1 MCHFRAAGM
10 GAFYDVPPFRFHVT
24 RSTFYTRPVRKAG
37 ISLFSSLSALYLTVL
52 LLQVA
57 RPAASLHLGTHSP
70 SSLQLEDQEA
80 KIREACTQ
88 CHEWTP
94 PEILPAREWP
104 GLVQQMFR
112 LANISL
118 LQSHDKPIWEID
130 TLRVATYFRS
140 RAPARLETPPWMAQG
155 GGPELQFSRRMLGG
169 GAKVRGSQPGAA
181 NVRLLE
187 LFSDLEAPE
196 LVVCDMHSGW
206 VSWTDPDDP
215 EMDLEPIVRLR
226 NPCHSEAVDLDR
238 DGQIDLL
245 VAELGSPVPTDERAG
260 SVAWLRRTGKREF
273 EVHRLLGGIGRVA
286 DVQAAD
292 FDGDQDLDVIV
303 AEFGWLTV
311 VGIHYLENT
320 ATGSQL
326 GASAFSS
333 AEVDDRAG
341 TIHVPI
347 ADLNQD
353 GQLDFIALISQEHET
368 VVAFLNRGPGVFEKK
383 ELFRAPHPHW
393 GSSGIEVIDLDQD
406 RDLDVIFTHGDTL
419 DDMEK
424 IRPYHGVSWLE
435 NRGTDHSFVQHRLD
449 VYYGAYRAEA
459 GDLDGDGDLDIVA
472 SSYLPGQSE
481 EERREFNLSG
491 VVWYEQTEPGSFQ
504 ARSFLELP
512 CNYATLEVGDLDS
525 DGRIDIILGNM
536 GLPRKGSE
544 WEEVQIWCQ
553 LP

>member
-1 MCHFRAAGM
+1 M
-10 GAFYDVPPFRFHVT
+10 
-24 RSTFYTRPVRKAG
+24 RKAG
-37 ISLFSSLSALYLTVL
+37 ILLFSSLSALCLAVL
-52 LLQVA
+52 LLQVV
-57 RPAASLHLGTHSP
+57 RPAAGLLLGAHFP
-70 SSLQLEDQEA
+70 SSLQPEDQEA
-80 KIREACTQ
+80 KIREACSG

-94 PEILPAREWP
+94 PEVLPAREWP
-104 GLVQQMFR
+104 PLVQRMFR
-112 LANISL
+112 LANLSL
-118 LQSHDKPIWEID
+118 LQSRDKPIWEID

-140 RAPARLETPPWMAQG
+140 RAPAKLETPPWTAQA
-155 GGPELQFSRRMLGG
+155 GGPDLQFSRRLLGG
-169 GAKVRGSQPGAA
+169 GVKIRGSQPGAA

-187 LFSDLEAPE
+187 LFSDLEGPE
-196 LVVCDMHSGW
+196 LVVCDIHSGW

-215 EMDLEPIVRLR
+215 EMDLQPLARLR

-238 DGQIDLL
+238 DGRIDLL
-245 VAELGSPVPTDERAG
+245 VAELGSPVPTDERTG

-292 FDGDQDLDVIV
+292 FDGDQDLDIIV

-311 VGIHYLENT
+311 GGIHYLENT
-320 ATGSQL
+320 STGSEL

-333 AEVDDRAG
+333 LQLDDRAG

-353 GQLDFIALISQEHET
+353 GRPDFIALISQEHEK
-368 VVAFLNRGPGVFEKK
+368 VVAFLNRGPGVFDQK
-383 ELFRAPHPHW
+383 ELFTAPHPNL

-419 DDMEK
+419 DDMQK

-435 NRGTDHSFVQHRLD
+435 NLGKDLSFAHRPVG

-472 SSYLPGQSE
+472 SSFLPGQSE
-481 EERREFNLSG
+481 EQRREFNLSG

-512 CNYATLEVGDLDS
+512 CNYATLELGDVDS
-525 DGRIDIILGNM
+525 DGRLDIILGNM
-536 GLPRKGSE
+536 GLPLEGTE
-544 WEEVQIWCQ
+544 WEEIQIWRQ

>member
-1 MCHFRAAGM
+1 M
-10 GAFYDVPPFRFHVT
+10 
-24 RSTFYTRPVRKAG
+24 RKAVVC
-37 ISLFSSLSALYLTVL
+37 SLSALCLTIL
-52 LLQVA
+52 WLQPS
-57 RPAASLHLGTHSP
+57 RPAAAGRLRAHEPSHYP
-70 SSLQLEDQEA
+70 SSLQPADQEE
-80 KIREACTQ
+80 KIREACTG

-104 GLVQQMFR
+104 GLIQRMFR

-130 TLRVATYFRS
+130 TLRVASYFRS
-140 RAPARLETPPWMAQG
+140 KAPASLDTRPWMPQS
-155 GGPELQFSRRMLGG
+155 GGPDLRFSRRLLRGRT
-169 GAKVRGSQPGAA
+169 VRGPQPPAA
-181 NVRLLE
+181 NNVRLLE
-187 LFSDLEAPE
+187 LFSDLEGPE
-196 LVVCDMHSGW
+196 LVVSDMHSGW

-215 EMDLEPIVRLR
+215 QMDLQPIARLR

-260 SVAWLRRTGKREF
+260 SVSWLRRTGRREF
-273 EVHRLLGGIGRVA
+273 EVHRLLAGIGRVA
-286 DVQAAD
+286 DVRAAD
-292 FDGDQDLDVIV
+292 LDGDQDLDVIV
-303 AEFGWLTV
+303 ADFGWLTV

-320 ATGSQL
+320 STGPEL

-333 AEVDDRAG
+333 VELDDRAG

-347 ADLNQD
+347 ADLNED

-383 ELFRAPHPHW
+383 ELFTAPHPHW
-393 GSSGIEVIDLDQD
+393 GASGIEVIDLDQD

-424 IRPYHGVSWLE
+424 IRPYHGLSWLE
-435 NRGTDHSFVQHRLD
+435 NRGRDFSFAHHPVD

-459 GDLDGDGDLDIVA
+459 ADLDGDGDLDLVA
-472 SSYLPGQSE
+472 SSYLPGLSE
-481 EERREFNLSG
+481 EQRREFNLPG

-504 ARSFLELP
+504 ARSFIELP
-512 CNYATLEVGDLDS
+512 CNYATLELGDVDS

-536 GLPRKGSE
+536 ALPREGTE
-544 WEEVQIWCQ
+544 WEEVQIWRQ